1 MKTLI
6 SAALFLVLASCSAK
20 KEVNKITV
28 AAAAST
34 QFAIN
39 EIARDFEKENDVK
52 IEVITG
58 SSGKLTTQIL
68 NGAPYDIFFSADM
81 MYPQVLFEKNKCL
94 SAPKI
99 YGLGIPVLW
108 SLDKELIFD
117 EKGKFLL
124 NENIKKIA
132 IGNPKNAPYGRM
144 AVKFYKDYGIYDSIS
159 LKLVYGES
167 ISLVNEYIL
176 NKTATIGVSALSV
189 ILSPQ
194 VSDKGVYMVLGEQY
208 RIKQGVVELNNNE
221 TSAIK
226 TKFLA
231 YVFSEKG
238 KKIFKKYGYE

>member
-6 SAALFLVLASCSAK
+6 STVLILVLASCSAK
-20 KEVNKITV
+20 KEVNQITV

-68 NGAPYDIFFSADM
+68 NGAPYDIFFSANM
-81 MYPQVLFEKNKCL
+81 SYPQTLFEKNKCL
-94 SAPKI
+94 NAPKI
-99 YGLGIPVLW
+99 YGLGVPVLW
-108 SLDKELIFD
+108 SLDEDLHFD

-124 NENIKKIA
+124 NENVKKIA
-132 IGNPKNAPYGRM
+132 IANPKNAPYGGM
-144 AVKFYKDYGIYDSIS
+144 AVKFFKAYGIYDSIS
-159 LKLVYGES
+159 SKLVYGES

-176 NKTATIGVSALSV
+176 NKTATIGVSAKSV
-189 ILSPQ
+189 ILSPR
-194 VSDKGVYMVLGEQY
+194 VSEKGTYMALGKQY
-208 RIKQGVVELNNNE
+208 RIEQGVVELNNNK